1 MTPEEREEFSK
12 LKFIR
17 AERGF
22 WLPSEQE
29 RYNELFDLHAVD
41 FKLKMMAIDH
51 VLRQV
56 EQN

>member
-1 MTPEEREEFSK
+1 MTPEEQAEFNE
-12 LKFIR
+12 LKRAR

-29 RYNELFDLHAVD
+29 RWNYLFDLHALD
-41 FKLKMMAIDH
+41 FKLKMMAIDR
-51 VLRQV
+51 VYKQM

>member
-1 MTPEEREEFSK
+1 MTPEEQQEFNN
-12 LKFIR
+12 LKHIR

-29 RYNELFDLHAVD
+29 RWNYLFDLHALD
-41 FKLKMMAIDH
+41 FKLKMMAIDR
-51 VLRQV
+51 VYKQM

>member
-1 MTPEEREEFSK
+1 MTPQEREEFSK
-12 LKFIR
+12 LKHIR

-29 RYNELFDLHAVD
+29 RWNELFDLHALD
-41 FKLKMMAIDH
+41 FKLKMMAIDL
-51 VLRQV
+51 VQKQM